1 MGRSNECFRRTSS
14 WSRALGIIVVHIAY
28 TLTPPPYGVTKMND
42 STKTPTPNE
51 TSTPARPEV
60 SSVPSPARRGRPAKH
75 ASAAERQRA
84 YRARQKE
91 KGLREVKTWS
101 RDVRSEDVPL
111 RSDIID
117 LSEVRRW

>member
-1 MGRSNECFRRTSS
+1 VRHLDCHGFEV
-14 WSRALGIIVVHIAY
+14 IVLHIAY
-28 TLTPPPYGVTKMND
+28 TFTPPPYGVTKVSD
-42 STKTPTPNE
+42 SMKTP
-51 TSTPARPEV
+51 TPARPEL

-75 ASAAERQRA
+75 ASPAERQRA

-91 KGLREVKTWS
+91 RGMREVKTWS
-101 RDVRSEDVPL
+101 RDVRPKDTPL